1 MGTAAASHRAVGA
14 ARAGSPNVDATDTDP
29 LAEATALIEAASDAG
44 IPIRLVGG
52 LAVRYLTPDFPPRER
67 EGQDMDLASVASM
80 RAPLSQFLSERGFVA
95 DTSFNALHGR
105 TQLYFVMP
113 DGTRALDVILDQ
125 LNMSHVLDFRHRIVR
140 MPYTLDVSD
149 LLLSKLQIVELNEKD
164 LQDILYLLA
173 AFPIRDGDEP
183 GTIATGRIAAVIGQ
197 DWGWWR
203 TVTGNL
209 DRIAAHGEEYRAR
222 LVPPDSPFD
231 PIAQAAALRAFAD
244 DTPKSLRW
252 RLRSRVGERVRWYE
266 LPEEVEH

>member
-1 MGTAAASHRAVGA
+1 
-14 ARAGSPNVDATDTDP
+14 
-29 LAEATALIEAASDAG
+29 
-44 IPIRLVGG
+44 
-52 LAVRYLTPDFPPRER
+52 PRER
-67 EGQDMDLASVASM
+67 EGQDMDLASDASM

-95 DTSFNALHGR
+95 DRSFNALHGR

-113 DGTRALDVILDQ
+113 DGTRALDVILDK
-125 LNMSHVLDFRHRIVR
+125 LNMSHVLDVRDRIER

-183 GTIATGRIAAVIGQ
+183 GTVGTGRIAAVIGQ

-209 DRIAAHGEEYRAR
+209 DRIGAHGGEYRAR
-222 LVPPDSPFD
+222 LVPRDSPVD
-231 PIAQAAALRAFAD
+231 PIAQARALPAFAAD
-244 DTPKSLRW
+244 
-252 RLRSRVGERVRWYE
+252 
-266 LPEEVEH
+266 